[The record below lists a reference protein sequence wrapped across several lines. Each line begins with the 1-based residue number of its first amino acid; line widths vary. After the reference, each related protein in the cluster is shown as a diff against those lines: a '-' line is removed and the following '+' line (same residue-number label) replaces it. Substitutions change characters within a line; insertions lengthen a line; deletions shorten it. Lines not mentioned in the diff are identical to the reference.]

1 MADSRDFEWDDAKAL
16 SNLAKHR
23 IEFSYA
29 TAVFLDLRRVDLD
42 VSRAEDREMRRESV
56 GMVEGRLLTVI
67 YTVRG
72 QLTRIIS
79 ARRSNAMEGKAYG
92 PLHA

>member
-1 MADSRDFEWDDAKAL
+1 MTDNCVFEWDDAKAL

-23 IEFSYA
+23 VEFSYG
-29 TAVFLDLRRVDLD
+29 TAVFLDPRRVDLD
-42 VSRAEDREMRRESV
+42 VSRPQDREMRRKSV
-56 GMVEGRLLTVI
+56 GLVEGRLLTVI

-72 QLTRIIS
+72 GMTRIIS

-92 PLHA
+92 PLHP